1 MMAPPRKLQKRRVL
15 GKGGRFSPT
24 GVVGLGI
31 RTHLSAG
38 AACAGAWAEKVAP
51 QPPGPLGKC
60 FLAHWVWVGR
70 CAEKRKPNT
79 LHFVLGKAKAKVR
92 AARTD
97 VSAPKCLLLFGF
109 V

>member
-1 MMAPPRKLQKRRVL
+1 MMPLREPRQKRRDL
-15 GKGGRFSPT
+15 GKGGCFSPT
-24 GVVGLGI
+24 GVVGVVI

-38 AACAGAWAEKVAP
+38 AVCAGACAEKVVP

-60 FLAHWVWVGR
+60 FLAPWVWVGR
-70 CAEKRKPNT
+70 GAAERKPNT

-97 VSAPKCLLLFGF
+97 VSAPKCLLLLGF